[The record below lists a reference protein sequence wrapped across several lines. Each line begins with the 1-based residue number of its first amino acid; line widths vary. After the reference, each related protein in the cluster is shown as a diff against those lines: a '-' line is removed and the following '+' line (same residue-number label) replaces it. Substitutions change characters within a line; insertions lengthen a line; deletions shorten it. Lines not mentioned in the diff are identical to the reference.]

1 MAVLLDTDVAIE
13 LLRGNEHTLDCVAEC
28 SDDVFVSSITA
39 AELYFGAYHSK
50 RVEQNVSKVEKFL
63 GQFRRL
69 TITDEVAR
77 VFGATKERLRTKSTT
92 VDSFD
97 LLIASIA
104 LAHDCDVA
112 TGNVKHFSHVDG
124 LRLINWIDG
133 GR

>member
-13 LLRGNEHTLDCVAEC
+13 LLRGNEHTLACVAEC
-28 SDDVFVSSITA
+28 SDDVFVSPITA

-50 RVEQNVSKVEKFL
+50 RVEQNVGKVEKFL

-77 VFGATKERLRTKSTT
+77 VFGATKERLRTKSTM

-104 LAHDCDVA
+104 LAYDCDVA
-112 TGNVKHFSHVDG
+112 TGNFKHFSHVDG